1 MNESEEE
8 DSQLQLVVRPEKK
21 ARTEKW
27 TFPLE
32 LQNSVSGHYL
42 ERSVFRYKEKKKER
56 VRGLCS
62 IDKVSFP

>member
-42 ERSVFRYKEKKKER
+42 ERSVFREKER
-56 VRGLCS
+56 ERES
-62 IDKVSFP
+62 E